1 MTIHT
6 EVLISHAVNIIKN
19 CKHNIGFSKLSQT
32 PSHLTYDVR
41 RIEKQWELRGAIS
54 EEDTHYLAHIYVSSN
69 DYLRSHVYML
79 GGWHKFKSY
88 RHASHNMHTL
98 KRQKRSKLRYSTE
111 HYTQTR

>member
-1 MTIHT
+1 MTLHT

-41 RIEKQWELRGAIS
+41 RIEKQWELRGFIT
-54 EEDTHYLAHIYVSSN
+54 ETDIKYLEHIYASSE
-69 DYLRSHVYML
+69 DYLRTHVYML

-98 KRQKRSKLRYSTE
+98 KRQKRSKLRYS
-111 HYTQTR
+111 H

>member
-1 MTIHT
+1 MTLHT

-41 RIEKQWELRGAIS
+41 RIEKQWELRGIIS
-54 EEDTHYLAHIYVSSN
+54 EADIKYLEHIYVSSD
-69 DYLRSHVYML
+69 DYLKSHVYLL

-88 RHASHNMHTL
+88 RHASHNMRSQTRL
-98 KRQKRSKLRYSTE
+98 KRAKLRYSL
-111 HYTQTR
+111 

>member
-1 MTIHT
+1 MTLHT

-41 RIEKQWELRGAIS
+41 RIEKQWELRGTIS

-69 DYLRSHVYML
+69 DYLQSHVYML

-98 KRQKRSKLRYSTE
+98 KRQKRSKLRYS
-111 HYTQTR
+111 H

>member
-1 MTIHT
+1 MTLHT

-41 RIEKQWELRGAIS
+41 RIEKQWELRGTIS

-69 DYLRSHVYML
+69 DYLRTHVYML

-98 KRQKRSKLRYSTE
+98 KRQKRSKLRYS
-111 HYTQTR
+111 H

>member
-1 MTIHT
+1 MTLHT

-41 RIEKQWELRGAIS
+41 RIEKQWELRGTIS
-54 EEDTHYLAHIYVSSN
+54 EEDTHYLAHIYVSSK
-69 DYLRSHVYML
+69 DYLRTHVYML